1 MSCAMTNDDNP
12 ATVDPTKV
20 AIVEFDLEDLER
32 LNRESSP
39 FARAI
44 SQAATDAEKESFQTD
59 QKRIAREAL
68 AVAEREVKAALA
80 KVQADYGIAIGLG
93 KLWTYRAK
101 PKAAY
106 ELWKRVIPMFVQR
119 PETLKIGP
127 TALAE
132 LLDQSE
138 PNFAVTRDMMYASLN
153 PIAVKEAGRLLSNL
167 GVSITIKK
175 PASIRSIQ
183 KQLVESRDLNVGATV
198 EEFYGNFRIRDDIA
212 HVNGRPYQIQ
222 RGASG
227 RRRIK
232 IDGRHWLSLD
242 TVKAFC
248 TIKDP
253 IPS

>member
-1 MSCAMTNDDNP
+1 MSLAMTDDDNS
-12 ATVDPTKV
+12 ATFDPTKV
-20 AIVEFDLEDLER
+20 AIVEFDPKDLDR
-32 LNRESSP
+32 LDRESGP
-39 FARAI
+39 FAQAI
-44 SQAATDAEKESFQTD
+44 SQAAADAERESSQAD

-68 AVAEREVKAALA
+68 AVAEREVRAALA

-106 ELWKRVIPMFVQR
+106 ELWKRVVPMFVQR
-119 PETLKIGP
+119 PETLDIGP
-127 TALAE
+127 TALTE
-132 LLDQSE
+132 LLARSE

-153 PIAVKEAGRLLSNL
+153 PIAVKEASRLLSNL
-167 GVSITIKK
+167 GVSLAIKK

-183 KQLVESRDLNVGATV
+183 KQLAESRDLNGGATV
-198 EEFYGNFRIRDDIA
+198 EEFYGNFRIRNDIA
-212 HVNGRPYQIQ
+212 YVNGNPYQIQ

-232 IDGRHWLSLD
+232 IGGRHWLSLD

-248 TIKDP
+248 TIKAP
-253 IPS
+253 NAP